1 MLVLQP
7 TVEAFFLVH
16 AGDKREK
23 KKDAD
28 RKREDQL
35 SHLNVDLAPPMSP
48 AGPPAQSATGGSELT
63 QSVSHLSG
71 ISRQDSAL
79 SSSVISMALPPD
91 TQKFLQF
98 AGMWTVVTALCE
110 PSRSYD
116 PFYSI
121 HVHIFLFIA
130 FYNVH
135 VVCNKTSSAR
145 FQTRTARC

>member
-1 MLVLQP
+1 MRASEELWETLGECLTELERTRDQHAVLVLQP

-91 TQKFLQF
+91 TQKFLKF
-98 AGMWTVVTALCE
+98 AGM
-110 PSRSYD
+110 
-116 PFYSI
+116 
-121 HVHIFLFIA
+121 
-130 FYNVH
+130 
-135 VVCNKTSSAR
+135 
-145 FQTRTARC
+145 

>member
-1 MLVLQP
+1 MCCLYADELWETLGECLTALESTRDQHAVLVLQP

-79 SSSVISMALPPD
+79 SSSVISMVLPPD
-91 TQKFLQF
+91 TQKFLKF
-98 AGMWTVVTALCE
+98 AGM
-110 PSRSYD
+110 
-116 PFYSI
+116 
-121 HVHIFLFIA
+121 
-130 FYNVH
+130 
-135 VVCNKTSSAR
+135 
-145 FQTRTARC
+145 